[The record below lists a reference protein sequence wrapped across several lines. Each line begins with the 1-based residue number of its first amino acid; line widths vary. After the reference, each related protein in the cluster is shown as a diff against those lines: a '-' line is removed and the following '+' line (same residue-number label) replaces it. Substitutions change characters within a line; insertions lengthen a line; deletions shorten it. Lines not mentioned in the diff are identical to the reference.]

1 MGRAQEAWG
10 GGVWPEGGS
19 LARRL
24 RPGMRGKERRGGRC
38 RRHQRRDATPPRA
51 QAAVSLRVVP
61 GPGVSVGGAPPR
73 ASGTESSRLRGFIPA
88 QGATLREPSPGQTP
102 RCEARRGWRCGAI
115 VDEPQQSRWPPTP
128 CAQMGCRGTAPPA
141 VLSLLDDAL
150 RHRQRR
156 DALHLGLR
164 PARDLWRDASAL
176 GCVARSAEEDDAGGI
191 SDETRHRHAPRPRRP
206 SGLPLGRASPLA
218 ALLPVL
224 PARNRRAFADPS
236 RPREQRAESP

>member
-1 MGRAQEAWG
+1 MHGE
-10 GGVWPEGGS
+10 ETS
-19 LARRL
+19 
-24 RPGMRGKERRGGRC
+24 EGRC
-38 RRHQRRDATPPRA
+38 GVHRTSEMTTPGARLAPSLRARAAGIAWLCWPPSKGHHPVVGRPPCPARPAPRA
-51 QAAVSLRVVP
+51 RPRGHSRI
-61 GPGVSVGGAPPR
+61 GP
-73 ASGTESSRLRGFIPA
+73 L
-88 QGATLREPSPGQTP
+88 
-102 RCEARRGWRCGAI
+102 
-115 VDEPQQSRWPPTP
+115 
-128 CAQMGCRGTAPPA
+128 GCRGTAPPA

-150 RHRQRR
+150 RHRRRR

-164 PARDLWRDASAL
+164 PARDLWRDACAL

>member
-1 MGRAQEAWG
+1 MRGHLRRAATKRGAPGAAALEGLPLGRASSMLALLPMPPAWD
-10 GGVWPEGGS
+10 
-19 LARRL
+19 RR
-24 RPGMRGKERRGGRC
+24 
-38 RRHQRRDATPPRA
+38 AASNPPRPRGQRA
-51 QAAVSLRVVP
+51 ESP
-61 GPGVSVGGAPPR
+61 WGPEPR
-73 ASGTESSRLRGFIPA
+73 PCSP
-88 QGATLREPSPGQTP
+88 GATRAAP
-102 RCEARRGWRCGAI
+102 
-115 VDEPQQSRWPPTP
+115 WPFADRPL
-128 CAQMGCRGTAPPA
+128 GCRGTAPPA
-141 VLSLLDDAL
+141 VLSLLDDAQ
-150 RHRQRR
+150 RHRRRR

-164 PARDLWRDASAL
+164 PARDLWRDACAL